1 MPTIK
6 DIAREAGVSHG
17 TVSNVLN
24 KTGKVSVEKIRLVEE
39 AARRLGYVPNAQ
51 AQHLRQG
58 IPTAAALI
66 LPSLQEDIY
75 LDLYTALKTTLQ
87 SAGYEV
93 MVYTTN
99 DIAGN
104 EENLLGRLPLSNLAA
119 VVVASSLGE
128 RCLERYRTLGCPVV
142 FVDREPAR
150 MRQGDAFISFDFA
163 QAGRELGRHV
173 LEKGWKRVAFFSAPS
188 SIPHTMQLFG
198 GLCSA
203 LEGQQVMVQRFSSD
217 TYLAINKAFDILQGE
232 MPFDAVLTSSTLRAD
247 VVATALR
254 FSHFSPAP
262 QIVSLGPSKQFPPAY
277 YPIYEMDY
285 SRMGVQIGEMLLAR
299 LRKKKPLPER
309 TILPAR
315 GFPFAFPHVR
325 KGAPQSLTML
335 TLDTPSTAAL
345 AKILPSFEEISGIS
359 IKFVCMP
366 YDDLHAQI
374 EMLNSSFCY
383 DLIRMDVVNLNH
395 LGPKTYLPLAQA
407 GICAGDLSPKLA
419 AHPAYDSYS
428 FVDGTA
434 YALPFDPSVQICLY
448 RSDLFGDAMLSRAYY
463 ERYHEALTVP
473 RTIEQYLRVAE
484 FFTAACNPDSP
495 TRYGTTMTCGSAM
508 TAASDFLTYLLAE
521 GRDIHEAGQIR
532 LDTPSV
538 VRAMENYQKMARFA
552 CQQQWWR
559 DSVRLFADGDTAMT
573 TVYSNYAAYAIN
585 SKHSSVVGKIGAA
598 IVPGGTPLRGGGV
611 IGICRYSQRIE
622 ACRQFFN
629 WYYTQDTASMLVRLG
644 GTSPLMDAH
653 DDFQNFS
660 IFPWLD
666 TAKKSLEVGV
676 RGISREK
683 IPDFSIRHYEFALGS
698 AVRNLLSGAATP
710 ARAAAM
716 ARSRCENAGAGGC
729 SPGPPTEKSPLLR
742 RFAPGKGSFCIGNKG
757 RCQARERTSRVIWR
771 CRRAA
776 ASCCSFSGTK
786 GSTTPPRAQC
796 ITS

>member
-24 KTGKVSVEKIRLVEE
+24 KTGKVSLEKIRLVEE

-58 IPTAAALI
+58 IPTAVALI
-66 LPSLQEDIY
+66 LPSLREDIY
-75 LDLYTALKTTLQ
+75 LDLYTALQTALQ
-87 SAGYEV
+87 SAGYEA
-93 MVYTTN
+93 MVYTTG
-99 DIAGN
+99 DIPGN
-104 EENLLGRLPLSNLAA
+104 EESVLDRLPLSNLAA

-128 RCLERYRTLGCPVV
+128 RCLERYRTLACPVV

-163 QAGRELGRHV
+163 AAGRELGRHV

-188 SIPHTMQLFG
+188 SMPHTRQLFS

-203 LEGQQVMVQRFSSD
+203 LDGRQVTVQRFSSD
-217 TYLAINKAFDILQGE
+217 PNLAINKAFDILQGE
-232 MPFDAVLTSSTLRAD
+232 MPFDAVLTSSTLRANM
-247 VVATALR
+247 VATALR
-254 FSHFSPAP
+254 FAHFAHAP
-262 QIVSLGPSKQFPPAY
+262 QIVSLGPSKQFPSAY
-277 YPIYEMDY
+277 FPIYEMDY
-285 SRMGVQIGEMLLAR
+285 SHMGMQLGEMILAH
-299 LRKKKPLPER
+299 LRAKVPMPER
-309 TILPAR
+309 TILQAR
-315 GFPFAFPHVR
+315 GFPFVFPHVR

-345 AKILPSFEEISGIS
+345 TKILPSFEEVSGIS
-359 IKFVCMP
+359 LKFICMP

-374 EMLNSSFCY
+374 EMLNSNFSY
-383 DLIRMDVVNLNH
+383 DLVRMDVVNLNH
-395 LGPKTYLPLAQA
+395 LGPKTYLPLGQA
-407 GICAGDLSPKLA
+407 GISAGDLSPKL

-448 RSDLFGDAMLSRAYY
+448 RSDLFSDAVLSRAYY
-463 ERYHEALTVP
+463 ERYHETLTVP
-473 RTIEQYLRVAE
+473 RTIEQYLHVAE

-495 TRYGTTMTCGSAM
+495 TRYGTTRTCGSAM

-521 GRDIHEAGQIR
+521 KNHQWEREEQMR
-532 LDTPSV
+532 LDSPTV
-538 VRAMENYQKMARFA
+538 VRAMENYRKMARFS
-552 CQQQWWR
+552 CEQQWWR

-644 GTSPLMDAH
+644 GTSPLLDAH

-660 IFPWLD
+660 VFPWLD
-666 TAKKSLEVGV
+666 IAKKSLEVGV
-676 RGISREK
+676 RGISREQV
-683 IPDFSIRHYEFALGS
+683 PDFSIRRYEFALGS

-710 ARAAAM
+710 AEAAAM
-716 ARSRCENAGAGGC
+716 AQSLYEAARSGD
-729 SPGPPTEKSPLLR
+729 
-742 RFAPGKGSFCIGNKG
+742 
-757 RCQARERTSRVIWR
+757 
-771 CRRAA
+771 
-776 ASCCSFSGTK
+776 
-786 GSTTPPRAQC
+786 
-796 ITS
+796 

>member
-58 IPTAAALI
+58 IPTAVALI

-75 LDLYTALKTTLQ
+75 LDLYTALKTTMQ

-93 MVYTTN
+93 MVYTTS

-104 EENLLGRLPLSNLAA
+104 EESVLSRLPLSNLAA
-119 VVVASSLGE
+119 VVTASSLGE
-128 RCLERYRTLGCPVV
+128 RCMERYRTLACPVV
-142 FVDREPAR
+142 FIDREPGR

-163 QAGRELGRHV
+163 AAGRELGRHV

-188 SIPHTMQLFG
+188 SMPHTMQLFG
-198 GLCSA
+198 GLCSV
-203 LEGQQVMVQRFSSD
+203 LDGEQVAVQRFSSD
-217 TYLAINKAFDILQGE
+217 PYLAINKAFDILQGE

-254 FSHFSPAP
+254 FSHFDRAP
-262 QIVSLGPSKQFPPAY
+262 QIVSLGASKQFPPAY
-277 YPIYEMDY
+277 FPIYEMDY
-285 SRMGVQIGEMLLAR
+285 SRMGVQIGEMILAY
-299 LRKKKPLPER
+299 LRAKTPLPER
-309 TILPAR
+309 TILQAR

-325 KGAPQSLTML
+325 KGAPQSITML

-345 AKILPSFEEISGIS
+345 TKILPSFEEISGIS

-366 YDDLHAQI
+366 YEDLHAQI

-383 DLIRMDVVNLNH
+383 DLVRMDVVNLNH

-407 GICAGDLSPKLA
+407 GIAVGDLSPKLA
-419 AHPAYDSYS
+419 HPAYDSYT
-428 FVDGTA
+428 FADGTA

-448 RSDLFGDAMLSRAYY
+448 RSDLFSDAMLSRAYY

-484 FFTAACNPDSP
+484 FFTAAFNPDSP

-521 GRDIHEAGQIR
+521 ERDLRMVEGRAQ
-532 LDTPSV
+532 LDTPAV
-538 VRAMENYQKMARFA
+538 VHAMENYQKMARFA
-552 CQQQWWR
+552 CEQQWWR

-644 GTSPLMDAH
+644 GTSPLLDAH

-660 IFPWLD
+660 VFPWLD

-676 RGISREK
+676 RGIRREK
-683 IPDFSIRHYEFALGS
+683 GSDFSIRRYEFALGS

-710 ARAAAM
+710 AEAAAM
-716 ARSRCENAGAGGC
+716 AQSLYESACSGG
-729 SPGPPTEKSPLLR
+729 
-742 RFAPGKGSFCIGNKG
+742 
-757 RCQARERTSRVIWR
+757 
-771 CRRAA
+771 
-776 ASCCSFSGTK
+776 
-786 GSTTPPRAQC
+786 
-796 ITS
+796 